1 MTRNDV
7 QNIRERSAAATADVG
22 RAMDDAVGDLKKAH
36 PIAGLWAYAEFGLV
50 LGTFIPIMAVSSLR
64 HRADPTQR
72 VPGQWLRRLGRTA
85 ARLSTLWD
93 MRVEGERPHDIDTKA
108 YVVIAN
114 HESQADPFLLS
125 FLPWDMRWV
134 AKESL
139 FKQPVSGWAIRL
151 GGDIP
156 LRRGDGDSVRTCLD
170 KCTRALRG
178 GISVMMFPEGT
189 RASQGELLPF
199 KDGAFHLAITA
210 GVPIL
215 PIALAGTR
223 DMRPKHSRWF
233 GKATACARILAPIPT
248 TGMTLADLPALRE
261 RSRAAIASALPD
273 LQARYGS
280 GRND

>member
-1 MTRNDV
+1 MI
-7 QNIRERSAAATADVG
+7 IRGRSAAAEGDAG
-22 RAMDDAVGDLKKAH
+22 RVLDHAVGELKKVN
-36 PIAGLWAYAEFGLV
+36 PISGLWAYAEFGLV
-50 LGTFIPIMAVSSLR
+50 LGAFMPIMAVSSMR
-64 HRADPTQR
+64 HRGDPTQR

-85 ARLSTLWD
+85 ARLSRLWD
-93 MRVEGERPHDIDTKA
+93 MRIEGERPADIDTKA
-108 YVVIAN
+108 YLVIAN

-139 FKQPVSGWAIRL
+139 FKQPVSGWAMRL

-170 KCTRALRG
+170 ECERALRA

-189 RASQGELLPF
+189 RAAGKGELLPF

-233 GKATACARILAPIPT
+233 GKATACAKILAPIPT
-248 TGMTLADLPALRE
+248 TGMTIADVPVLRE
-261 RSRAAIASALPD
+261 RARAAIASALPD

-280 GRND
+280 D